1 MRRKAPRVA
10 VAFRRPAGAGLYL
23 HAGRHAPGRLFSSSG
38 GCMAARLRCGP
49 GQNVCAAARPC
60 SQSGGAA
67 CCAWY
72 PPSWFKN
79 ECCRTAARLPDHR
92 GGGCPPAAPFRM
104 TGCCPAK
111 ALCARRAKAFPGQRG
126 AARQTRPRRG
136 ALHAA
141 RALCGGG
148 GCRPRHICPKL
159 GGYARGAPYGPG
171 PCAQWVAKWLAYA
184 CFSAAATSMFSDA
197 YAPSSASFENRS
209 STNSF
214 GSGVVNLLTA
224 KNTMAERI
232 APATNGGQPRM

>member
-1 MRRKAPRVA
+1 MCPCACFLRQGVVWPR
-10 VAFRRPAGAGLYL
+10 G
-23 HAGRHAPGRLFSSSG
+23 
-38 GCMAARLRCGP
+38 
-49 GQNVCAAARPC
+49 CAAALGKTCARPPALAAKA
-60 SQSGGAA
+60 GARPVVLGIHLLGSKTNVA
-67 CCAWY
+67 ARRRA
-72 PPSWFKN
+72 F
-79 ECCRTAARLPDHR
+79 RITAA

-159 GGYARGAPYGPG
+159 GGYAPRAPYGPG

>member
-1 MRRKAPRVA
+1 MRPGACFLRQGVVWPR
-10 VAFRRPAGAGLYL
+10 G
-23 HAGRHAPGRLFSSSG
+23 
-38 GCMAARLRCGP
+38 
-49 GQNVCAAARPC
+49 CAAALGKTCARPPALAAKA
-60 SQSGGAA
+60 GARPVVLGIHLLGSKTNVA
-67 CCAWY
+67 ARRRA
-72 PPSWFKN
+72 F
-79 ECCRTAARLPDHR
+79 RITAA

-141 RALCGGG
+141 RALAGG
-148 GCRPRHICPKL
+148 RRLPPPAHLPE
-159 GGYARGAPYGPG
+159 APYGPG